1 MPSDIF
7 ESHGKLLASR
17 FTAVC
22 GKTFQLQG
30 DATTT
35 LRVGVLDRHRRRTQS
50 QEGGLALECDATL
63 VCDVD
68 EFSDVGL
75 PACGKRLKCDGA
87 TYVIQQVDRDEACAT
102 LYLLGVNQ

>member
-1 MPSDIF
+1 MASDIF

-17 FTAVC
+17 FAATC
-22 GKTFQLQG
+22 GKTFQLVG

-35 LRVGVLDRHRRRTQS
+35 LRTGTLDRHRRRTQS

-63 VCDVD
+63 IANLD
-68 EFSDVGL
+68 EFADVGL
-75 PACGKRLKCDGA
+75 PATGRRLKCDGA